1 MYDAIVVGARCTGSA
16 TAMLLARRGYRVL
29 VVDRTTFPSDT
40 ISTHWLHEPAVGRLR
55 DWGLLD
61 SVLDSGC
68 PPIEKVTFDIGP
80 LALTGRPT
88 PADDVDF
95 SLSCRRTVL
104 DKILVDAT
112 AAAGAE
118 VREQFPV
125 QEILMEDG
133 RAVGIRGGDHGRFE
147 ERSRLVI
154 GADGQNSLVARAVGA
169 TEYNVKPRLSA
180 TYYRYFD
187 DLPLEGMEIYARVGD
202 GGALFPTNDGLS
214 LLVVG
219 WTHDQFHEIRR
230 DLAGNLF
237 RAASNFSPS
246 VAERLSRA
254 TPVTRVYGKADIRN
268 YYRTPV
274 GPGWALAGDA
284 GYHKDPITA
293 QGITDAFRDA
303 EVLSA
308 AIDEG
313 LTYGDLESTS
323 KRFHALRDEAT
334 LPMYEFTTELA
345 KMEPPTPEQQQLFG
359 ALRRNQ
365 GQIDRFLGV
374 IAGTVPVQEF
384 FSPENIGQVMSAAA
398 A

>member
-55 DWGLLD
+55 DWGLLG

-80 LALTGRPT
+80 FALTGRPT
-88 PADDVDF
+88 PADDVAF

-104 DKILVDAT
+104 DKILVDA
-112 AAAGAE
+112 AVAAGAE
-118 VREQFPV
+118 VREHFAV
-125 QEILMEDG
+125 QEIIMEDG
-133 RAVGIRGGDHGRFE
+133 RAVGIRGGDHGRIE
-147 ERSRLVI
+147 ERGRLII

-219 WTHDQFHEIRR
+219 WTHDQFHEIRK
-230 DLAGNLF
+230 DLAGDLV

-246 VAERLSRA
+246 VARGCLGRPPPPAS
-254 TPVTRVYGKADIRN
+254 
-268 YYRTPV
+268 
-274 GPGWALAGDA
+274 
-284 GYHKDPITA
+284 TA
-293 QGITDAFRDA
+293 RR
-303 EVLSA
+303 
-308 AIDEG
+308 
-313 LTYGDLESTS
+313 TYG
-323 KRFHALRDEAT
+323 
-334 LPMYEFTTELA
+334 TTTA
-345 KMEPPTPEQQQLFG
+345 PP
-359 ALRRNQ
+359 
-365 GQIDRFLGV
+365 
-374 IAGTVPVQEF
+374 
-384 FSPENIGQVMSAAA
+384 
-398 A
+398 